1 MSVSLDGWEE
11 IATQKLTSVRVDH
24 VKMVECVPTMKMP
37 TSVNVRMATVAI
49 IVNITE
55 RYAIGILV
63 NMGVLALVIQVD
75 TMVTHVSALP
85 EQQEITVK
93 KTPGMNVLTAHV
105 KMVLN
110 VSTALEILIVTAQ
123 PSLEVKTAKFTT
135 KHPLE
140 V

>member
-1 MSVSLDGWEE
+1 
-11 IATQKLTSVRVDH
+11 
-24 VKMVECVPTMKMP
+24 MVEYVPTMKMP
-37 TSVNVRMATVAI
+37 TSVNVRKATAAI

-63 NMGVLALVIQVD
+63 NMGVLVLVILVD
-75 TMVTHVSALP
+75 TMVTHVSALQG
-85 EQQEITVK
+85 QQEITVK
-93 KTPGMNVLTAHV
+93 KIPGMNVLTVHV

-110 VSTALEILIVTAQ
+110 VLTALEILIVTAQ